1 MSLKRGL
8 KGINVKEGKPTEFR
22 IGIKTRIFNWS
33 LDRAIR
39 AKGWTR
45 PQTAK
50 ACGVSMQTLF
60 SWLRFQRYPKENK
73 KLEVSVALG
82 VPDEILF
89 PEEIQG
95 LRIESQPEPVS
106 FGKEEAM
113 VMNMLSPEVNP
124 EQLAIEGSLRD
135 TLQEMM
141 EGLTEREKLVLKIR
155 FGFDGEGY
163 KTYDEC
169 ASSIGVTR
177 ERIRQIEYKAL
188 KKLRLSS
195 LVFSKLR
202 DFWVGD

>member
-113 VMNMLSPEVNP
+113 VMNMLSPE
-124 EQLAIEGSLRD
+124 A
-135 TLQEMM
+135 T
-141 EGLTEREKLVLKIR
+141 
-155 FGFDGEGY
+155 
-163 KTYDEC
+163 
-169 ASSIGVTR
+169 
-177 ERIRQIEYKAL
+177 
-188 KKLRLSS
+188 
-195 LVFSKLR
+195 
-202 DFWVGD
+202 